1 MTLKQLLEILENV
14 KVYTSYNDKTECKE
28 AYQICEF
35 KEEDLN
41 KNIKNFEYGCLPGK
55 LNYSFNYEIDEEKN
69 TTLSPVTIKELFR
82 VLKNKNIFY
91 WSANDIPMKI
101 IVKTPRGIEIIYWH
115 GGVKVEGFVKIKPWG
130 WNRFQNL
137 VVEEIS
143 EINRHTDFKLTI
155 IARED

>member
-14 KVYTSYNDKTECKE
+14 KVYKSYNGNIECKE
-28 AYQICEF
+28 LYQICKF

-55 LNYSFNYEIDEEKN
+55 SDYTFNYEIDEEKN

-82 VLKNKNIFY
+82 VLKNGHIFY

-130 WNRFQNL
+130 WNRLQNL

-143 EINRHTDFKLTI
+143 EINRDTDFKLTI

>member
-1 MTLKQLLEILENV
+1 MTLKQLLEILENM
-14 KVYTSYNDKTECKE
+14 KVYTSFNDKIECKE
-28 AYQICEF
+28 AYQICKF

-55 LNYSFNYEIDEEKN
+55 CNYTFNYEIDEEKN

-82 VLKNKNIFY
+82 VLENGHIFY

-101 IVKTPRGIEIIYWH
+101 IVKTPRGKEIIYWH
-115 GGVKVEGFVKIKPWG
+115 GVKVEVFGKIKPWG
-130 WNRFQNL
+130 WNRLQNL
-137 VVEEIS
+137 VVEEIA
-143 EINRHTDFKLTI
+143 EINKGTDYKLTI